1 MAFNSWKKDLHE
13 GFQIIACPLFEV
25 TALGKP
31 SQTREWRYSSNSDLL
46 WEDVIELMNEVTY
59 LRSMSLI
66 ISSARLVPCTAL
78 RYFATQLTRWSLK
91 APLMSWWRRSNDSNS
106 WISARRK
113 SFVNGYTKYIS
124 LGLRGSWFPL
134 TTRSLMIP
142 YSSHNISSCS
152 SPIMKSVCSQ
162 QRYMPPLSRSVQIAI
177 HLTYMISTSGYW
189 LQVPILTSGTNA

>member
-1 MAFNSWKKDLHE
+1 
-13 GFQIIACPLFEV
+13 
-25 TALGKP
+25 
-31 SQTREWRYSSNSDLL
+31 
-46 WEDVIELMNEVTY
+46 MNEVTY

-66 ISSARLVPCTAL
+66 ISSAHLVPCTAL
-78 RYFATQLTRWSLK
+78 RYFATQSTRWFLK

-113 SFVNGYTKYIS
+113 SFVNSYTKYIS

-142 YSSHNISSCS
+142 YSFHNISSCS

-162 QRYMPPLSRSVQIAI
+162 QWYMPPLSRSVRTAI